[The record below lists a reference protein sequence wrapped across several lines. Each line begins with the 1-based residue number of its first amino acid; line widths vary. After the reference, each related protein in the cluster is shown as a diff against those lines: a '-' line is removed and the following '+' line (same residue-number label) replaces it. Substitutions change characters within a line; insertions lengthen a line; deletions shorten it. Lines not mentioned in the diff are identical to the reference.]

1 MKLES
6 KQRIALSIYFFLSG
20 ICFASWASR
29 IPTIKEY
36 FGFND
41 AVLGSILLAM
51 PVGSIIG
58 LPISGWLVAKFDSR
72 IPLIYAYLLFAL
84 SLIFIGF
91 SKTPFLFA
99 LSIGLFS
106 FSLRILNIAIN
117 TQSIALQKNYKKRIV
132 GRFHGLWSFGGV
144 VGVGISTLM
153 IKFDVSI
160 QTHLASIA
168 LFTIVTSLATYPFT
182 IKNDR
187 VTKGNK
193 IIFGKPDPFIF
204 YLGML
209 VLLAAI
215 TEGGMYDWSG
225 LYFKEVIKEDVFTYG
240 YLIFMSCMTI
250 SRVFS
255 DKLMDSLGMKNTY
268 YLSASLVVL
277 GISIAI
283 LFPYFWPAIIGF
295 CLVGLGTAAIFPMT
309 FLLAGKS
316 KKYSPGM
323 AISIISTYS
332 IFGMLMGPPLI
343 GFLSFTFGL
352 KIAFGIFLATGLL
365 LLYVSRTFFK
375 YQQRVE

>member
-1 MKLES
+1 MKLKS
-6 KQRIALSIYFFLSG
+6 KQRLALSIYFFLSG

-41 AVLGSILLAM
+41 AVLGSMLLAM

-72 IPLIYAYLLFAL
+72 IPLIYAYILFAL

-117 TQSIALQKNYKKRIV
+117 TQSIALQKEYKKRIV

-144 VGVGISTLM
+144 IGVGISTLM

-160 QTHLASIA
+160 QAHLVSIA
-168 LFTIVTSLATYPFT
+168 IFTIVVSIATFPFT
-182 IKNDR
+182 LKNDR

-204 YLGML
+204 YLGIL
-209 VLLAAI
+209 VLLAAV

-255 DKLMDSLGMKNTY
+255 DKLMDRLGMKNTY
-268 YLSASLVVL
+268 YLSASLVVI

-283 LFPYFWPAIIGF
+283 LFPYFWSAIIGF

-309 FLLAGKS
+309 FLMAGQS

-352 KIAFGIFLATGLL
+352 KTAFGIFLATGLL
-365 LLYVSRTFFK
+365 LLYVSHAFFR